1 MELQH
6 HLIFRAGQQHAL
18 HAGCG
23 QFMQE
28 CHVLDAAPG
37 DGDVRIGRLVRQV
50 RTYFSFATLT
60 MMWAYGVPFHIT

>member
-1 MELQH
+1 MALRR
-6 HLIFRAGQQHAL
+6 HLIFRAGQQPAE

-23 QFMQE
+23 QPMQG
-28 CHVLDAAPG
+28 CHVLDVAPG
-37 DGDVRIGRLVRQV
+37 DEDVRVGRLVCQV